1 MSASDAPVIETP
13 SPALLS
19 PAPISEIVTTPS
31 PTGAEDG
38 DPFCTGR
45 RRRKQVSAQEELAAA
60 MLRRLEADEEEGA
73 GVRIREAEAQKRAED
88 REQRIVDIMEG
99 LVNMLRGPQWSDFIE

>member
-1 MSASDAPVIETP
+1 MSASDAPIIETP
-13 SPALLS
+13 PPALLS
-19 PAPISEIVTTPS
+19 PAPISETVTTPS
-31 PTGAEDG
+31 TASVEDG

-60 MLRRLEADEEEGA
+60 MLRRLEADEEERA
-73 GVRIREAEAQKRAED
+73 EMRIHEAEAQKRAED

-99 LVNMLRGPQWSDFIE
+99 LVNMLRGSQ